1 MGLVSPR
8 SPAALQKLKNA
19 AAKVRPADGV
29 SPERSLCTVTRR
41 LSPVYGVCP
50 TGKLE
55 DVRDHEITIGCY
67 SRGKLISGAFVCLRN
82 FVKTSVNNSQ
92 FNCPFLFP
100 YFRQLRTCITTCTPA
115 LFAAFASSA
124 NAALTYTTNGASS
137 STGNTQMFYCS
148 SPATESAC
156 TNNPEQGCTRA
167 DGGCETSL
175 LAAFRV
181 EGQTSQ
187 LDSSFFIAGNDCFQL
202 RPNDCTDD

>member
-8 SPAALQKLKNA
+8 SPAALQKLKIA

-67 SRGKLISGAFVCLRN
+67 SRGKLISGAFVYLRN

-92 FNCPFLFP
+92 FKPIPFPLFSPIENLYYHLHLP
-100 YFRQLRTCITTCTPA
+100 YLPPSHH
-115 LFAAFASSA
+115 L
-124 NAALTYTTNGASS
+124 
-137 STGNTQMFYCS
+137 
-148 SPATESAC
+148 
-156 TNNPEQGCTRA
+156 
-167 DGGCETSL
+167 
-175 LAAFRV
+175 
-181 EGQTSQ
+181 QT
-187 LDSSFFIAGNDCFQL
+187 L
-202 RPNDCTDD
+202 P